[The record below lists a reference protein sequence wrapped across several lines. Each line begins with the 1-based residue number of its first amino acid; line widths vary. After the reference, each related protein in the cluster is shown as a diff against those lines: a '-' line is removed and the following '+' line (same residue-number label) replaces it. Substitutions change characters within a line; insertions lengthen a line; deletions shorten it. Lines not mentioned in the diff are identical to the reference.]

1 MIAEG
6 EEAPRFSLPGSH
18 RGKLQRFSISEYLG
32 EDVVVLCFY
41 PADFEPHCSPND
53 CWLSDVDL
61 LTLQR
66 NVTVLGISSDSAFS
80 HREFAAQFNLE
91 FPLLSDAGG
100 MVAEA
105 YDVLYDSYEGH
116 ERLSR
121 RSVFVLDERGIV
133 RYAWAAT
140 EPTDSPN
147 LDAVRAAIR
156 SVKSDESA
164 LERYRDG
171 HDYYQYGQSEF
182 DIALDALEDSHW
194 GLAREA
200 FAEATR
206 YFENASEEFGDAK
219 WFAASDDLA
228 AEVTPAK
235 ERADSLLQAARW
247 YREAATHFV
256 DDEAEQGEQ
265 YTSDA
270 ERQRIRASDAT
281 ALTDPSELAALVEAP
296 DE

>member
-1 MIAEG
+1 MISEG

-18 RGKLQRFSISEYLG
+18 RGELQRFSISTYLG

-41 PADFEPHCSPND
+41 PADFEPHCSSND

-105 YDVLYDSYEGH
+105 YDVLHNSYEGH
-116 ERLSR
+116 ERLPR
-121 RSVFVLDERGIV
+121 RALFVLDDRGIV
-133 RYAWAAT
+133 QYAWAAT
-140 EPTDSPN
+140 EPTETPD
-147 LDAVRAAIR
+147 LDTVRAAIR

-164 LERYRDG
+164 LERYQVG
-171 HDYYQYGQSEF
+171 YDYYQYGHSEF
-182 DIALDALEDSHW
+182 DIALGALTDGHW

-200 FAEATR
+200 FAEAIR
-206 YFENASEEFGDAK
+206 YFENAAEEFGDAR
-219 WFAASDDLA
+219 WFASSADLVSG
-228 AEVTPAK
+228 VTPAK
-235 ERADSLLQAARW
+235 ERANSLLQAARW
-247 YREAATHFV
+247 YHTAATHFV

-270 ERQRIRASDAT
+270 ERQRVRATEAT
-281 ALTDPSELAALVEAP
+281 ALTDPSELAALLDTP